1 MCQKFLSLPNHIII
15 VCVEGKRITPG
26 VGYAPE
32 IPAEYMFYGNEKVTE
47 WAKRT
52 LDAVDG
58 NMKKSF
64 KMFKIKS
71 F

>member
-1 MCQKFLSLPNHIII
+1 
-15 VCVEGKRITPG
+15 
-26 VGYAPE
+26 
-32 IPAEYMFYGNEKVTE
+32 MFYGNEKVTE

-52 LDAVDG
+52 LDAVDR